1 MGKQSIGT
9 IGYNQFNR
17 VDTVLY
23 TMVYPQTPLVRTRT
37 IELTNYDKLPAGHN
51 AVVAVMSYTGYDIE
65 DAVVVNKAS
74 LDRGYGRITLYRNY
88 TTQF

>member
-1 MGKQSIGT
+1 M
-9 IGYNQFNR
+9 NR

-23 TMVYPQTPLVRTRT
+23 TMVYPQTPLVKTKT

-51 AVVAVMSYTGYDIE
+51 AIVAVMSYTGYDIE

-74 LDRGYGRITLYRNY
+74 LDRGYGRITMFRNY
-88 TTQF
+88 TT